1 MNILIVDGNE
11 KKASDKYKDS
21 NMLTQYEIYKNVI
34 EKLSNFDLNITIIHP
49 ACFDK
54 YMPEGLSLDYLDR

>member
-34 EKLSNFDLNITIIHP
+34 EKLSNFDLNITTYQNKCCQTFWP
-49 ACFDK
+49 
-54 YMPEGLSLDYLDR
+54 